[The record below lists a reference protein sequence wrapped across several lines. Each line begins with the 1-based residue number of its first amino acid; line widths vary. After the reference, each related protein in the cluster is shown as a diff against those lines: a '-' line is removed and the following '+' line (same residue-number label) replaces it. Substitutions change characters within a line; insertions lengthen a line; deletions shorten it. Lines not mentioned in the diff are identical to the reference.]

1 MTGICGLVGR
11 EADDLESKAKT
22 MLSLMED
29 RGLKSRT
36 LVQSLPDREKTAI
49 GICDSSD
56 AQSLGNSAIPLALD
70 GVFFGDDQRH
80 GNPAPAGPSRLIQ
93 TAGAFA
99 FLTSLQDHLIAG
111 RDIVGQKPLYYGKAE
126 DGIVAFAS
134 LKSPLKA
141 IGIHEPWPV
150 SPGKIIRAS
159 VRGYETVNNYSLKQR
174 KEEPIS
180 ELDATYALDE
190 LFREAVRRIVPRR
203 SGIAFSGGL
212 DSALVAKV
220 ARSEGLAPELISVGL
235 RGQPELEHAEK
246 TAKSFG
252 IQANVRELSSSEIL
266 DSLPDVV
273 GIIETADPVIVG
285 ISVPIY
291 FACQKAREMGLS
303 YIAAGQLSDELFG
316 GYGKFEDIALQVGIN
331 NLGKEMFDSVVA
343 ASAKDFDPGDK
354 LAVAAGLELCCPFAY
369 LPLVEYALKL
379 PASLRVKLADG
390 KVTRKYILRRLA
402 TRLSLPDSVVDRPKK
417 AVQYSSGVQKVLLKE
432 ARRQGM
438 SLGNMLESFTG

>member
-29 RGLKSRT
+29 RVLKSRT

-93 TAGAFA
+93 TA
-99 FLTSLQDHLIAG
+99 
-111 RDIVGQKPLYYGKAE
+111 
-126 DGIVAFAS
+126 VAFAS

-266 DSLPDVV
+266 D
-273 GIIETADPVIVG
+273 
-285 ISVPIY
+285 
-291 FACQKAREMGLS
+291 
-303 YIAAGQLSDELFG
+303 
-316 GYGKFEDIALQVGIN
+316 
-331 NLGKEMFDSVVA
+331 
-343 ASAKDFDPGDK
+343 
-354 LAVAAGLELCCPFAY
+354 
-369 LPLVEYALKL
+369 
-379 PASLRVKLADG
+379 
-390 KVTRKYILRRLA
+390 
-402 TRLSLPDSVVDRPKK
+402 
-417 AVQYSSGVQKVLLKE
+417 
-432 ARRQGM
+432 
-438 SLGNMLESFTG
+438 